1 MNPLPHHKGKLI
13 IVSAPSGAGK
23 TTLVQHLLQN
33 IDRLGFSVSCTTR
46 SPRHN
51 ETDGKDY
58 YFISTENFQKKI
70 EREEFAEWEEVYPDT
85 FYGTL
90 KSEIQRIIE
99 SGNSVIFDI
108 DVVGGIRLKELYSD
122 DALSIFIMPPS
133 LEVLENRLRNRKTES
148 EEKLRQRVDK
158 ARKEINMATRFD
170 LIILNDNLPTSQA
183 EILKSVLNY
192 LEE

>member
-90 KSEIQRIIE
+90 KSEIQRIIA

-108 DVVGGIRLKELYSD
+108 DVMGGIRLKELYSD

>member
-90 KSEIQRIIE
+90 KSEIQRIIA

-108 DVVGGIRLKELYSD
+108 DVMGGIRLKELYSD

-170 LIILNDNLPTSQA
+170 
-183 EILKSVLNY
+183 
-192 LEE
+192 